1 MRKTPPPTRSFSMLK
16 NWRGWTA
23 AMLLCVL
30 WLQVSIPSPLGQEGQ
45 ESPGT
50 RSPRYYLSLGTEDA
64 LMIKVFIWGQ
74 VELPGVYEVPDGTD
88 LIAALSLAGGPTDHA
103 KLSEVKIIRSGDPE
117 SKVIK
122 VNVKKYMNT
131 GDISLIPVLKPG
143 DTVVVSGTVFR
154 MFAGFA
160 SFVSQLAVVAHVVVL
175 LSK

>member
-1 MRKTPPPTRSFSMLK
+1 MLK
-16 NWRGWTA
+16 HWRGWTA
-23 AMLLCVL
+23 AMLLCAL
-30 WLQVSIPSPLGQEGQ
+30 WLQLGIPSLPGQ
-45 ESPGT
+45 ESQDVPGT

-103 KLSEVKIIRSGDPE
+103 KLSEVKIIRSGGPKSE
-117 SKVIK
+117 VLK

-131 GDISLIPVLKPG
+131 GDNNLIPLLKPG

>member
-1 MRKTPPPTRSFSMLK
+1 ML
-16 NWRGWTA
+16 RTCSGWTTLV
-23 AMLLCVL
+23 LLLAL
-30 WLQVSIPSPLGQEGQ
+30 WLQFGIPPLLAQEDREPSGVA
-45 ESPGT
+45 GA

-103 KLSEVKIIRSGDPE
+103 KLSEVKIIRTGASNSE
-117 SKVIK
+117 VIT
-122 VNVKKYMNT
+122 VNVKKYINT

-154 MFAGFA
+154 MFARFA
-160 SFVSQLAVVAHVVVL
+160 SFVSQLAIVANVIVL
-175 LSK
+175 LSYRR

>member
-1 MRKTPPPTRSFSMLK
+1 MLK
-16 NWRGWTA
+16 TWRDWTA
-23 AMLLCVL
+23 LGLLFVL
-30 WLQVSIPSPLGQEGQ
+30 WFQLSISPLLGQEIRGSS
-45 ESPGT
+45 EPSGA

-103 KLSEVKIIRSGDPE
+103 KLSEVKIIRTGSSDSE
-117 SKVIK
+117 VIS

-131 GDISLIPVLKPG
+131 GDVNLIPLLKPG

-154 MFAGFA
+154 MFSRFA
-160 SFVSQLAVVAHVVVL
+160 TFISQIAIVAYFVALI
-175 LSK
+175 SK

>member
-1 MRKTPPPTRSFSMLK
+1 MLK
-16 NWRGWTA
+16 TWRDWTA
-23 AMLLCVL
+23 LGLLFVL
-30 WLQVSIPSPLGQEGQ
+30 WLQLGVPPLLGQEIRGSS
-45 ESPGT
+45 ETSGA

-103 KLSEVKIIRSGDPE
+103 KLSEVKIIRTGPSDSE
-117 SKVIK
+117 VIT

-154 MFAGFA
+154 MFARFA
-160 SFVSQLAVVAHVVVL
+160 TFVSQLAIVANVIVL
-175 LSK
+175 LSYRR

>member
-1 MRKTPPPTRSFSMLK
+1 MLRT
-16 NWRGWTA
+16 WRGYTA
-23 AMLLCVL
+23 LILLLAL
-30 WLQVSIPSPLGQEGQ
+30 WLQFGIPPILGQEERAPTGVA
-45 ESPGT
+45 GT

-103 KLSEVKIIRSGDPE
+103 KLSEVKIIRSRASNSE
-117 SKVIK
+117 VIS

-154 MFAGFA
+154 MFARFA
-160 SFVSQLAVVAHVVVL
+160 SFVSQLAIVANVIVL
-175 LSK
+175 LSYRR